1 MIKLVDK
8 IISKSPFTVL
18 KGLTVVCLLQ
28 VCACADYLDV
38 VPDNIA
44 TLENAF
50 VSAPMAEK
58 YLFTCYSYMP
68 DGAEISNSQSFLI
81 NDEFWGQYPRGSYFS
96 SNAFL
101 IVGRGM
107 QNVVDPGMNYWDGA
121 GGCKSMFVGI
131 RTCNIFIENIETVPE
146 ESFNILWSDING
158 TFTEK
163 DWWTAEAIVLK
174 AYYHYIL
181 LRMYG
186 PIPLI
191 RENLPVSASVD
202 EVQIPREPVDEC
214 FKYIIELLDEAIPRL
229 PETTLR
235 PATDL
240 GRINRV
246 IALALKAKVL
256 LEAASPLFNGNTDY
270 AAFINPEDNQPFFNQ
285 TYDESKWTKAAE
297 ACKSAIDA
305 AHDAGHSLYVFTPMP
320 TDRMND
326 TLTVQMSIRNAVA
339 EGNINLNRE
348 GIWLQMNQNIKYLQE
363 RSMVCIDAV
372 FASTFAPLIAI
383 NPPLKIA
390 EMFYSDH
397 GVPIEDDAEWASS
410 GKYANR
416 YQIRTITDNERYIM
430 RTGEQTASLNFD
442 REPRFYANLAFDR
455 SLWFGNGRFD
465 KDNQWFVKLR
475 SGDPMGAGCEP
486 ITGYGGRKLINYQT
500 TLRETAGSEITA
512 VNYGWPLIRLADLYL
527 MYAEALNEAGGP
539 TPEVFEYLDL
549 IRARAG
555 LEPVADAW
563 SNYALPAVK
572 TKYTTR
578 DGLRDI
584 IHRERLIEMY
594 AESHRYW
601 DIRRWKRAQEM
612 WHNQPVQG
620 WNYRARDAETYYM
633 VNTLF
638 TLSFTFK
645 DYLFPIRES
654 NLNTNLRLVQNPGW
668 E

>member
-1 MIKLVDK
+1 MIKLFDK
-8 IISKSPFTVL
+8 ITSKSLFT
-18 KGLTVVCLLQ
+18 GLAVVCLLQ
-28 VCACADYLDV
+28 VCSCADYLDV

-44 TLENAF
+44 TLDNAF

-68 DGAEISNSQSFLI
+68 DGIDIANSQSFLI
-81 NDEFWGQYPRGSYFS
+81 NDEFWGQYPHTSWFS
-96 SNAFL
+96 SNAFE
-101 IVGRGM
+101 IVGRGR
-107 QNVVDPGMNYWDGA
+107 QNVVNPAMNYWDGA
-121 GGCKSMFVGI
+121 MNCQPMFVGI
-131 RTCNIFIENIETVPE
+131 RTCNTFIENIETVPE
-146 ESFNILWSDING
+146 ESFKTLWSDING

-163 DWWTAEAIVLK
+163 EWWTAEAIFLK

-186 PIPLI
+186 PVPLI

-202 EVQIPREPVDEC
+202 EVQVPRESVDEC
-214 FKYIIELLDEAIPRL
+214 FQYIVELLDEAIPRL
-229 PETTLR
+229 PETTLK
-235 PATDL
+235 PTADL

-246 IALALKAKVL
+246 IALSLKAKVL

-270 AAFINPEDNQPFFNQ
+270 ASFINPEDNQPFFNQ
-285 TYDESKWTKAAE
+285 TYEIGKWTKAAE
-297 ACKSAIDA
+297 ACKAAIDA
-305 AHDAGHSLYVFTPMP
+305 AHNAGHSLYVFTPMP
-320 TDRMND
+320 TDKMND

-348 GIWLQMNQNIKYLQE
+348 GIWLDMNRNTQRLQE
-363 RSMVCIDAV
+363 YNMVCFDV
-372 FASTFAPLIAI
+372 TFASTFQPMIEL

-397 GVPIEDDAEWASS
+397 GVPIEEDVEWASS
-410 GKYANR
+410 GKYINR
-416 YQIRTITDNERYIM
+416 YQIRTVTDDERYIM

-455 SLWFGNGRFD
+455 CLWFGNGRFD

-475 SGDPMGAGCEP
+475 SGDPSTENLP

-500 TLRETAGSEITA
+500 TMHETAGAHTTP
-512 VNYGWPLIRLADLYL
+512 VNYGWPIIRLADLYL

-539 TPEVFEYLDL
+539 TPEVFEYLDR

-555 LEPVADAW
+555 LETVADSW

-572 TKYTTR
+572 TKYTTQ
-578 DGLRDI
+578 DGLREI
-584 IHRERLIEMY
+584 IQRERLIEMY

-601 DIRRWKRAQEM
+601 DIRRWKRAREM

-620 WNYRARDAETYYM
+620 WNYRARDAETYYT

-638 TLSFTFK
+638 TLSFTSK
-645 DYLFPIRES
+645 DYFFPIRES
-654 NLNTNLRLVQNPGW
+654 NLNVNLRLVQNPGW